1 MYKTAIIT
9 MSDKGAA
16 GRRKDE
22 SGPAARMIIEG
33 QGEFEVTEMV
43 ILPDEPEI
51 LKRELIRLSDRE
63 RHDLI
68 LTTGG
73 TGLSPRD
80 FTPEATIAV
89 ADRRVPGIAEYMRA
103 KSMEIT
109 PKAMLSRGEAEIRKR
124 TLIINLPGSPKAV
137 RENLEVILPALPH
150 AMGIL
155 TGEEGECGRQD
166 YQNTR
171 GSGHEIIDL

>member
-63 RHDLI
+63 RHDPDI
-68 LTTGG
+68 DHRRNGALTE
-73 TGLSPRD
+73 R
-80 FTPEATIAV
+80 FYA
-89 ADRRVPGIAEYMRA
+89 
-103 KSMEIT
+103 
-109 PKAMLSRGEAEIRKR
+109 
-124 TLIINLPGSPKAV
+124 
-137 RENLEVILPALPH
+137 
-150 AMGIL
+150 
-155 TGEEGECGRQD
+155 
-166 YQNTR
+166 
-171 GSGHEIIDL
+171 

>member
-22 SGPAARMIIEG
+22 SGPAARMIIEE
-33 QGEFEVTEMV
+33 QGEFEVAEMM
-43 ILPDEPEI
+43 ILPDEPEM
-51 LKRELIRLSDRE
+51 LERELIRMSDRE
-63 RHDLI
+63 GYDLI

-109 PKAMLSRGEAEIRKR
+109 PAAMLSRGEAVIRKR
-124 TLIINLPGSPKAV
+124 TLIINLS
-137 RENLEVILPALPH
+137 LIH
-150 AMGIL
+150 I
-155 TGEEGECGRQD
+155 
-166 YQNTR
+166 
-171 GSGHEIIDL
+171 